1 MVVEEVERLREL
13 ECVLGN
19 EGRFLRRH
27 GGLDLSSERS
37 CQQHHLPEGIAIG
50 SAKQFARRILIYSF
64 EGRLVKAG
72 LLFAQLPKNV
82 ARANHGILAVWA
94 GFALKAEGILEIE
107 RDDRSARK
115 FQKEVA
121 QRSDGDGVRDGGAL
135 ASAGKSA

>member
-1 MVVEEVERLREL
+1 
-13 ECVLGN
+13 
-19 EGRFLRRH
+19 
-27 GGLDLSSERS
+27 
-37 CQQHHLPEGIAIG
+37 
-50 SAKQFARRILIYSF
+50 
-64 EGRLVKAG
+64 
-72 LLFAQLPKNV
+72 LFAQLPKNV

-135 ASAGKSA
+135 VRGKSA